1 MCGQCSTLYSC
12 ALCILLMFFSWYL
25 KSNWLTLYMIVVSS
39 ICVKLNDVDSLNLLL
54 YCTKLTTISPKS
66 SLADLHSSAAVNCF
80 YLNLFL
86 FVWIIILYLF
96 FNCVVPFLNNIE
108 RIFGL
113 RICSQCPR
121 VITLRSKIPLKCNV
135 MSSNILK

>member
-1 MCGQCSTLYSC
+1 MTALNLIRAALTWSLCGQCSTLYSC

-86 FVWIIILYLF
+86 FVFCHIFCWTLPAF
-96 FNCVVPFLNNIE
+96 FMQDCLCIWTELIGEF
-108 RIFGL
+108 
-113 RICSQCPR
+113 S
-121 VITLRSKIPLKCNV
+121 
-135 MSSNILK
+135 